1 MDLPT
6 LFHLISIPEREA
18 NLMRKVKVAATQMS
32 CSWDAKETLDKAE
45 RLVREAA
52 AKGAQIIL
60 QQELFEHPYFCQ
72 HHNFDYLEL
81 STPLDE
87 NPAVNR
93 FQQVAAELKVVIP
106 VCFYE
111 RAGNK
116 AFNSVAMIDADGSI
130 LGIYR
135 KTHIPD
141 GVPYAE
147 KFYFTPGDTG
157 FLVWN
162 TAYAKI
168 GLGICWDQWFPETA
182 RCLALKGAEMLL
194 FPTAIGNELYL
205 PFDSKDHWQRCL
217 QGHAAANVMPVIA
230 SNRIGTERDEVND
243 TEMTFYGSS
252 FITDE
257 TGGKIAEANRTDETV
272 LVAELDLDRIAVKR
286 RQWGISRDRRP
297 DMYQT
302 ILTHGI

>member
-182 RCLALKGAEMLL
+182 RCLALKGAEMLI

-205 PFDSKDHWQRCL
+205 PFDSKDHWQRCM

-243 TEMTFYGSS
+243 T
-252 FITDE
+252 
-257 TGGKIAEANRTDETV
+257 
-272 LVAELDLDRIAVKR
+272 
-286 RQWGISRDRRP
+286 
-297 DMYQT
+297 
-302 ILTHGI
+302 